1 MRRIGIDVGGTN
13 TDAVLIE
20 DGKVAGAVKA
30 PTSEDVTTGIL
41 DSLKSL
47 AATGVLKDS
56 DGKLKRIDGVMIGT
70 THFINA
76 VVQRRHLTKVAA
88 LRLGMPASASLPPF
102 CDWPDD
108 LASLVR
114 GGVWMVEGGHE
125 YDGRPFM
132 PLDEA
137 AVTKAAEEMKAAG
150 LKAIG
155 ISSIF
160 SPLDPSHERRAAELV
175 AAVIPDAAITCSSDL
190 GRIGLLERENAGLL
204 NAALADL
211 SRETIAAF
219 EKAIR
224 DSGIAAPLFITQN
237 DGTVAEAGQARR
249 LPVYSFA
256 SGATNS
262 MRGAAYLSGLAD
274 AMVIDVGGTT
284 TDVGQLKL
292 GFPREA
298 NSVVKVGGV
307 RTLFRMPDLLS
318 IGLGG
323 GSHVTLDPLKVGP
336 VSVGYRLLKDGIAF
350 GGSQLTTTD
359 IAVAAGVLAARRPEE
374 GRASRSRRSARK
386 VFAEAARMA
395 EEAIDRMKTE
405 AGDVPLIAV
414 GGGAFLIP
422 EKLPGVSQVI
432 HVEHGD
438 CANAVGA
445 AIAQVSGECDQIFK
459 DMSRRDAIAAAQGI
473 ANDRAVA
480 AGADRKTLST
490 IESEDMPLAYLP
502 GNSVRVRVRVVGD
515 VAAS

>member
-20 DGKVAGAVKA
+20 DGKVVRAVKA

-41 DSLKSL
+41 ESLKSL
-47 AATGVLKDS
+47 GSTGVLE
-56 DGKLKRIDGVMIGT
+56 GRRVDGVMIGT

-76 VVQRRHLTKVAA
+76 VVQRRHLTRVAA

-102 CDWPDD
+102 CDWPED
-108 LASLVR
+108 LAELVR

-125 YDGRPFM
+125 YDGRLFM
-132 PLDEA
+132 PLDED
-137 AVTKAAEEMKAAG
+137 AVTRAAHEMKAKG
-150 LKAIG
+150 LKSVAI
-155 ISSIF
+155 SAIF

-175 AAVIPDAAITCSSDL
+175 AAVVPEAVITCSSDL
-190 GRIGLLERENAGLL
+190 GRIGLLERENAALL

-211 SRETIAAF
+211 ARDTIAAF
-219 EKAIR
+219 EKAIA

-237 DGTVAEAGQARR
+237 DGTVVEALQARR

-262 MRGAAYLSGLAD
+262 MRGAAYLSGLSD
-274 AMVIDVGGTT
+274 AMVVDVGGTT

-323 GSHVTLDPLKVGP
+323 GSHVSLDPVKVGP
-336 VSVGYRLLKDGIAF
+336 LSVGYRLLQDGIAF
-350 GGSQLTTTD
+350 GGKQLTTTD
-359 IAVAAGVLAARRPEE
+359 VAIAAGILKLGDSGKVAHLDAEICRE
-374 GRASRSRRSARK
+374 
-386 VFAEAARMA
+386 VFAEAARLA

-422 EKLPGVSQVI
+422 EKLPGVSRVI

-459 DMSRRDAIAAAQGI
+459 DMTRTDALAAAQGI

-480 AGADRKTLST
+480 AGADRKTLAT

-515 VAAS
+515 VAASVSS

>member
-20 DGKVAGAVKA
+20 EGKVVRAVKA

-47 AATGVLKDS
+47 GSTGVLQ
-56 DGKLKRIDGVMIGT
+56 GKKIDGVMIGT

-76 VVQRRHLTKVAA
+76 VVQRRSLTKVAA

-102 CDWPDD
+102 CDWPED
-108 LASLVR
+108 LAALVR

-125 YDGRPFM
+125 YDGRLFM

-137 AVTKAAEEMKAAG
+137 AVTKAAGEMKAAG
-150 LKAIG
+150 LKSVG
-155 ISSIF
+155 ISAIF
-160 SPLDPSHERRAAELV
+160 SPLDPGHERRAAELV
-175 AAVIPDAAITCSSDL
+175 SKIIPDAVITCSSDL

-211 SRETIAAF
+211 ARDTIAAF
-219 EKAIR
+219 EKAIA

-237 DGTVAEAGQARR
+237 DGTVAEAAQARR

-262 MRGAAYLSGLAD
+262 MRGAAYLSGLSD

-284 TDVGQLKL
+284 TDVGQLKH

-323 GSHVTLDPLKVGP
+323 GSHVQLASEQGPLKVGP
-336 VSVGYRLLKDGIAF
+336 VSVGYRLLKEGIAF
-350 GGSQLTTTD
+350 GGRQLTTTD
-359 IAVAAGVLAARRPEE
+359 IAVATGVLELGDQKKVAHLDAATCK
-374 GRASRSRRSARK
+374 K

-422 EKLPGVSQVI
+422 EKLPGVSKVI

-459 DMSRRDAIAAAQGI
+459 DLSRAEALSAAQGI

-480 AGADRKTLST
+480 AGAARASLAT

-515 VAAS
+515 VAAG

>member
-20 DGKVAGAVKA
+20 DGKVGGAIKA

-41 DSLKSL
+41 DALKGL
-47 AATGVLKDS
+47 GATGVLRAA
-56 DGKLKRIDGVMIGT
+56 DGSLKKIDGVMIGT

-76 VVQRRHLTKVAA
+76 VVQRKHMSRVGA

-102 CDWPDD
+102 CDWPED
-108 LASLVR
+108 LAALVR

-137 AVTKAAEEMKAAG
+137 AVTKAAQEMKAAG
-150 LKAIG
+150 LKSVG

-175 AAVIPDAAITCSSDL
+175 LAVIPDAAITCSSDL

-211 SRETIAAF
+211 ARDTIAAF
-219 EKAIR
+219 DKAIK
-224 DSGIAAPLFITQN
+224 DSSIAAPLFITQN
-237 DGTVAEAGQARR
+237 DGTVVEAAQARR

-262 MRGAAYLSGLAD
+262 MRGAAYLSGLQD

-323 GSHVTLDPLKVGP
+323 GSHVQLEPLKVGP
-336 VSVGYRLLKDGIAF
+336 LSVGYRLLKDGIAF
-350 GGSQLTTTD
+350 GGTQLTTTD
-359 IAVAAGVLAARRPEE
+359 IAIATGVLKLGDKSKVAHLDAATCK
-374 GRASRSRRSARK
+374 K
-386 VFAEAARMA
+386 VFAESARLA

-405 AGDVPLIAV
+405 SGDVPLIAV
-414 GGGAFLIP
+414 GGGAFLVP
-422 EKLPGVSQVI
+422 EKMAGVSKVI

-459 DMSRRDAIAAAQGI
+459 DLSRVDAIAAAQGI

-480 AGADRKTLST
+480 AGADRKSLQT

-515 VAAS
+515 VAAG